1 MKKEPSNKLACLQ
14 RHGLLKVLIG
24 IISPEERDIYEVT
37 GAVNIRIIE
46 RLLRTWGSREERAHF
61 IFLFIT
67 LTTLG
72 WKMRRLVSKL
82 IIV

>member
-14 RHGLLKVLIG
+14 RHGLLKVIIG

-46 RLLRTWGSREERAHF
+46 RLLRTWGSRGERA
-61 IFLFIT
+61 IFYI
-67 LTTLG
+67 
-72 WKMRRLVSKL
+72 L
-82 IIV
+82 IYHAHDFGLKDAKACQQI